1 MGGSGGDEQFCL
13 KWNDFHE
20 SLVTTLGDIR
30 SEEDFVDVTLV
41 CGAEHIRA
49 HRLVLSACSD
59 FFRSL
64 FKRATTG
71 PAWTNPAANP
81 MVVLC
86 DITPSDLRHIL
97 HFMYNGEVE
106 VKQANL
112 NTFLAV
118 AERLRVRGLC
128 QSGGKT
134 SPSPPSA
141 PPGQTRSPPPHEV
154 DRRRSASP
162 SPQTSSSKQISTGQ
176 RRCSLDHVSG
186 PVKRPK
192 LEAVDPSSPS
202 DGHGQEA
209 SDGMARASAAVAA
222 GHHDDLSRSGGADSE
237 PEYAAEYGYGGGA
250 AAAAAAAV
258 ANAVGGGSGDDGP
271 PGAFGTPD
279 AGAMA
284 GALMGMAGMSP
295 RGMLDPAAAKEFWR
309 RAAMARMS
317 LGSTSNSSA
326 SSPPS
331 SAYLQH
337 TRDQQQPHEPQR
349 RQRSVYTS
357 DQIAQLEAFFNVNEY
372 IDGERKKQLSRLT
385 NIPEQQIK
393 VWFQNRRQ
401 KKKREVE
408 EMQQQALQ
416 QERIQQEERMR
427 AVVSAAGGPVVE
439 RSGGGSGLF
448 PDGAAEVIKEDNDGD
463 NEDGGG
469 DDE

>member
-1 MGGSGGDEQFCL
+1 MQNSTIELC
-13 KWNDFHE
+13 
-20 SLVTTLGDIR
+20 
-30 SEEDFVDVTLV
+30 
-41 CGAEHIRA
+41 
-49 HRLVLSACSD
+49 
-59 FFRSL
+59 RSL

-176 RRCSLDHVSG
+176 RRCSLGKVPLRQSKFFTYKDWEGLAANIFADHVSG

-284 GALMGMAGMSP
+284 GALMGKLS
-295 RGMLDPAAAKEFWR
+295 
-309 RAAMARMS
+309 S
-317 LGSTSNSSA
+317 LYSTTMPISSL
-326 SSPPS
+326 PS
-331 SAYLQH
+331 DLWWSF
-337 TRDQQQPHEPQR
+337 
-349 RQRSVYTS
+349 
-357 DQIAQLEAFFNVNEY
+357 I
-372 IDGERKKQLSRLT
+372 
-385 NIPEQQIK
+385 
-393 VWFQNRRQ
+393 W
-401 KKKREVE
+401 
-408 EMQQQALQ
+408 
-416 QERIQQEERMR
+416 
-427 AVVSAAGGPVVE
+427 
-439 RSGGGSGLF
+439 
-448 PDGAAEVIKEDNDGD
+448 
-463 NEDGGG
+463 
-469 DDE
+469 